1 MYVPHKNE
9 IRNVDCSC
17 LGLAKNRSSSRGEGI
32 SGPGVLYDKQSSCSL
47 SCRTDE
53 PSLKVVEKYNF
64 LVMFQSVVIAK
75 EILRDLAFKSSL

>member
-32 SGPGVLYDKQSSCSL
+32 SGPGVLYDKQSLCSL

-64 LVMFQSVVIAK
+64 LVMFQRAHAI
-75 EILRDLAFKSSL
+75 SSELSRFVLHNS